1 MEENKFKCVVCN
13 KYYKSY
19 QSLWNHKKKF
29 HINISNI
36 IPIIS
41 PNIPNHIPIIS
52 PNIPITSPD
61 IPTVLSE
68 KNIKKIDK
76 RNCDYCNKTL
86 SSYKN
91 LHRHQQT
98 CKLKT
103 HEHTKIKENEEL
115 KVRIKQQEEQIL
127 EIVELKKMVADLIN
141 YKSTI
146 TNNTNNGNHSN
157 NTINTNNGTINNNN
171 NYITI
176 VPFTKEN
183 FVEVSTEDEQLLIL
197 KQEGHNAIYKCI
209 ELKHFNDKYPQF
221 HNFMIPNKRTNDAL
235 VYDEDIEDFKLNK
248 KDNAVDDAITYAGFD
263 IEEMF
268 SLHENDIN
276 DEQKTNIERIINDTT
291 PTPKYIEEH
300 VSSMGYNY
308 RNKVKNT
315 YKRTRKNQ
323 QSLE

>member
-1 MEENKFKCVVCN
+1 MEENKFKCDVCH

-19 QSLWNHKKKF
+19 QSLWNHKKKI
-29 HINISNI
+29 HSKSPQDNSNKPQDNSKSPQINSIISNE
-36 IPIIS
+36 PINKLTCKYCSKIYS
-41 PNIPNHIPIIS
+41 RMDNLNRHI
-52 PNIPITSPD
+52 
-61 IPTVLSE
+61 
-68 KNIKKIDK
+68 KA
-76 RNCDYCNKTL
+76 
-86 SSYKN
+86 
-91 LHRHQQT
+91 
-98 CKLKT
+98 CKLKEDNT
-103 HEHTKIKENEEL
+103 NNETAEL
-115 KVRIKQQEEQIL
+115 KK
-127 EIVELKKMVADLIN
+127 EIVELKKMVADFIN
-141 YKSTI
+141 YKSNTI
-146 TNNTNNGNHSN
+146 NNTNNGNHSN
-157 NTINTNNGTINNNN
+157 NTTNNTNNGTINN

-183 FVEVSTEDEQLLIL
+183 FVELSTQDEQLLIL

-235 VYDEDIEDFKLNK
+235 VYDGDIEDFKLNK

-276 DEQKTNIERIINDTT
+276 DKQKTNIERIISDTT
-291 PTPKYIEEH
+291 PTPKYVEEH
-300 VSSMGYNY
+300 ISSMGYNY

-315 YKRTRKNQ
+315 YKKTRKQQ